1 MNAPIIDPLQGD
13 FPEVIEEYL
22 EHGIMKCIS
31 FNRRGTLLAA
41 GCSDGSCVVWDFE
54 TRGIAKELRDKDC
67 VAAITSVCWSKN
79 GHQILISAADKSL
92 CLWDV
97 VKGEKIFRTTLHQ
110 TPLQAR
116 LHPGG
121 GSSESTLC
129 LVCPFSSAPMI
140 VDLRNETT
148 TTLPIS
154 LSDKGSI
161 IAPPSRNKFSDGATH
176 FTPTAACFNK
186 YGDLVYVGNSVGEIL
201 LIDHKNNR
209 VRGVVPISGNAVI
222 KTIVFSRDGRYLL
235 TNSSDRT
242 IRIYDNLLP
251 LKDSLKAL
259 DEIHDPANEVETL
272 KAVGLKCLSLFR
284 EFQDSI
290 TRVHWKAPC
299 FSGDGE
305 WVVGGSASKGEHK
318 IYIWDRAG
326 HLVKILEG
334 PKEALM
340 DLAWHP
346 VHPIVVSVSLTG
358 LVYIWAKDYTE
369 NWSAFAPDFKELEEN
384 EEYVER
390 EDEFDL
396 MPETEKVKESETNED
411 DEVDIITVEKD
422 SAFSD
427 SDISQDELCFLPADP
442 CPDVPEQDKHAG
454 STSKLGDSKN
464 SDSPLSEETAV
475 DGRAMNHDS
484 NQIEGLENS
493 GAEDTGGVTQLKR
506 RRKPSEKVLELQQ
519 AQKVRKPLQKAKAA
533 AASSGK
539 SSKTKTKFGIEQE
552 HDMNHFADENGIDD

>member
-41 GCSDGSCVVWDFE
+41 GCSDGSCVIWDFE

-67 VAAITSVCWSKN
+67 VAAITSVCWSRS
-79 GHQILISAADKSL
+79 GHNILISAADKSL
-92 CLWDV
+92 TLWDV
-97 VKGEKIFRTTLHQ
+97 VKGTKIHRITLQQ

-116 LHPGG
+116 LHPL
-121 GSSESTLC
+121 ESTLC
-129 LVCPFSSAPMI
+129 LVCPFSSAPII
-140 VDLRNETT
+140 VDLRTETT

-154 LSDKGSI
+154 LSEKP
-161 IAPPSRNKFSDGATH
+161 APAPTSKNKFSDGSAH
-176 FTPTAACFNK
+176 YTPTAACFDK
-186 YGDLVYVGNSVGEIL
+186 HGDLVYVGNSVGEIL
-201 LIDHKNNR
+201 IIDHKLNR
-209 VRGVVPISGNAVI
+209 VHGIVAVSGGAVI
-222 KTIVFSRDGRYLL
+222 KNIVFSRDGQFLL

-242 IRIYDNLLP
+242 IRIYENRFKSQDLHKLVDEDS
-251 LKDSLKAL
+251 KD
-259 DEIHDPANEVETL
+259 DVETL
-272 KAVGLKCLSLFR
+272 KAVGTNCLSLFR

-290 TRVHWKAPC
+290 TKVHWKAPC

-305 WVVGGSASKGEHK
+305 WVVGGYASKGEHK
-318 IYIWDRAG
+318 IYIWDRRAG
-326 HLVKILEG
+326 NLVKILEG

-340 DLAWHP
+340 DLVWHP

-396 MPETEKVKESETNED
+396 MPETEKVKESETNEE
-411 DEVDIITVEKD
+411 DEVDITTVEKD

-427 SDISQDELCFLPADP
+427 SEEELCFLPADP
-442 CPDVPEQDKHAG
+442 CPDVDVSGDNKHTG
-454 STSKLGDSKN
+454 RPDN
-464 SDSPLSEETAV
+464 SSPLSE
-475 DGRAMNHDS
+475 DNNGYS
-484 NQIEGLENS
+484 IQIEGLDNS
-493 GAEDTGGVTQLKR
+493 GGEDAGGVTHLKR
-506 RRKPSEKVLELQQ
+506 RRKPSEKVLEQQ
-519 AQKVRKPLQKAKAA
+519 SHKVQKTKASTGKSMKAK
-533 AASSGK
+533 
-539 SSKTKTKFGIEQE
+539 SKEE
-552 HDMNHFADENGIDD
+552 ENDMNHFGDENGIDD